1 MKQHK
6 STDTDLVWP
15 MALAAALLGML
26 VFMIVVDPA
35 AEQPVT
41 SATHSGH

>member
-26 VFMIVVDPA
+26 GFMIVADPA
-35 AEQPVT
+35 AQLPPT
-41 SATHSGH
+41 STAHSIN